1 MRKFYFKSIFLFFSP
16 LGFAQIPQ
24 FPTTQNPNPSNFQSY
39 SDQTFTSPNKNNTV
53 PTLPK
58 IYNNER
64 TPQAY
69 QNDIKRAQEDIK
81 RFEQEQIENER
92 SEFKKKVKL
101 LEYSGYNLPTLS
113 GKKGAKAYY
122 DAFDKL
128 STFDSENYSTTEA
141 NFIVENAFYDNKQS
155 FQQFKAGIQKTA
167 KQVLQKM
174 KAERQDTEDNTMK
187 NIALFKH
194 FSKSYKYDF
203 DDYFGTKD
211 WSKMFTSKLMKTGKG
226 QCHSMPL
233 LYLMIAEQMGAQASL
248 ATAPNHTYIKFL
260 DNENQWQNI
269 ELTNGIFTTN
279 SMILESGYIGS
290 EALQNNAYMS
300 SLNKKE
306 LMSQFYADLANGY
319 IHKYGM
325 DEFVGKTLDKS
336 LEYYPNNMYAN
347 LLKSMYQQARFK
359 YVTDNLGIRDSE
371 NPEELQ
377 NIRYFP
383 KAVELLQ
390 ETKAQFDKIDNLGF
404 KFMSSNAYSEWLGNM
419 GREANRQQSEEIAA
433 RIKQMNA
440 EKHRKKQD
448 ELKKEQEEQKRKE
461 EEQEIRKRQRNKKM
475 KASNRLLT

>member
-1 MRKFYFKSIFLFFSP
+1 MNTMKNFYFKYFFLCLSP
-16 LGFAQIPQ
+16 LGFAQIPK
-24 FPTTQNPNPSNFQSY
+24 FPTLENPNPSTFQNY
-39 SDQTFTSPNKNNTV
+39 SDHTFTNPNRNNKAPSV
-53 PTLPK
+53 PQN
-58 IYNNER
+58 YNSNTR

-69 QNDIKRAQEDIK
+69 QQDVKRAQEDIR
-81 RFEQEQIENER
+81 RFEQEQAEAER
-92 SEFKKKVKL
+92 TVFYSKVKA
-101 LEYSGYNLPTLS
+101 LEDSGYNLPSLS
-113 GKKGAKAYY
+113 GKAGTKAYY
-122 DAFDKL
+122 DAFAQL
-128 STFDSENYSTTEA
+128 SSLDAENYSTTEA
-141 NFIVENAFYDNKQS
+141 NFIVENAFYDNKQN
-155 FQQFKAGIQKTA
+155 FQQFKAGIQQTA

-174 KAERQDTEDNTMK
+174 RTDKLDTEDNTMK

-194 FSKSYKYDF
+194 FSKNYKYDF
-203 DDYFGTKD
+203 DDYFGAKD
-211 WSKMFTSKLMKTGKG
+211 WAKMFTTKLMKTGKG

-260 DNENQWQNI
+260 DNEDQWQNI

-290 EALQNNAYMS
+290 EALQNNLYMN
-300 SLNKKE
+300 SLSKKE

-359 YVTDNLGIRDSE
+359 HVTDNLGIRNAE

-390 ETKAQFDKIDNLGF
+390 QTKAQFDKIDNLGF
-404 KFMSSNAYSEWLGNM
+404 KFMSSSAYSEWLGNM
-419 GREANRQQSEEIAA
+419 GREANRQQSEEIAE

-440 EKHRKKQD
+440 EKQRKKQED
-448 ELKKEQEEQKRKE
+448 LKKAQEEKRRMEEKKKKE
-461 EEQEIRKRQRNKKM
+461 EEERR
-475 KASNRLLT
+475 RLFYLKT

>member
-1 MRKFYFKSIFLFFSP
+1 MRKFYYKSIFLFLSP
-16 LGFAQIPQ
+16 LGFSQIPQ
-24 FPTTQNPNPSNFQSY
+24 FPTPQNPNPSNFQTY
-39 SDQTFTSPNKNNTV
+39 SDQTFTSTHRNNTV
-53 PTLPK
+53 PAIPK
-58 IYNNER
+58 INNNER
-64 TPQAY
+64 TPEAY
-69 QNDIKRAQEDIK
+69 RNDIKMAQEDMR
-81 RFEQEQIENER
+81 RFEQEQVETKKAEFER
-92 SEFKKKVKL
+92 RVKS
-101 LEYSGYNLPTLS
+101 LEDSGYNLPSLS
-113 GKKGAKAYY
+113 GKAGTNAYY

-128 STFDSENYSTTEA
+128 TTLDAENYSTTEA
-141 NFIVENAFYDNKQS
+141 NFIVENAFYDGKQN
-155 FQQFKAGIQKTA
+155 FQQFKAGIQRTA

-174 KAERQDTEDNTMK
+174 KAEKQDTEDNTMK

-211 WSKMFTSKLMKTGKG
+211 WSKMFTSKLIKTGKG

-233 LYLMIAEQMGAQASL
+233 LYLMIAEEMGAQASL

-260 DNENQWQNI
+260 DSENQWQNI

-290 EALQNNAYMS
+290 EALQNNTYMNNLS
-300 SLNKKE
+300 KKE
-306 LMSQFYADLANGY
+306 LMSQLYADLANGY

-347 LLKSMYQQARFK
+347 LLKSTYQQARFK
-359 YVTDNLGIRDSE
+359 HVTDNLGIRNAE

-404 KFMSSNAYSEWLGNM
+404 KFMSSSAYSEWLGNM
-419 GREANRQQSEEIAA
+419 GREANRQQSEEIAE

-440 EKHRKKQD
+440 EKHRKKQED
-448 ELKKEQEEQKRKE
+448 LKKTQEEKRRIEEKKKKE
-461 EEQEIRKRQRNKKM
+461 EEERR
-475 KASNRLLT
+475 RLFYLKT

>member
-1 MRKFYFKSIFLFFSP
+1 MKNFYFKYFFLCLSP
-16 LGFAQIPQ
+16 LGLAQIPK
-24 FPTTQNPNPSNFQSY
+24 FPTMENPNPSSFQNY
-39 SDQTFTSPNKNNTV
+39 SDQTFTNPQKNNSTPSV
-53 PTLPK
+53 PQN
-58 IYNNER
+58 YNNVR

-69 QNDIKRAQEDIK
+69 QNDIKRAQEDMR
-81 RFEQEQIENER
+81 RFEQEQVENKR
-92 SEFKKKVKL
+92 SEFYSRVKL
-101 LEYSGYNLPTLS
+101 LENSGYNLPSLS
-113 GKKGAKAYY
+113 GKTGTKAYY

-128 STFDSENYSTTEA
+128 SSLDSENYSTTEA
-141 NFIVENAFYDNKQS
+141 NFIVENAFYNGKQN
-155 FQQFKAGIQKTA
+155 FQQFKAEIQKTA

-174 KAERQDTEDNTMK
+174 KNEKLDTEDNTMK

-203 DDYFGTKD
+203 DDYFGAKD
-211 WSKMFTSKLMKTGKG
+211 WSKMFTSKLTKTGKG

-233 LYLMIAEQMGAQASL
+233 LYLMIAEEMGAQASL

-290 EALQNNAYMS
+290 EALQNNIYMN
-300 SLNKKE
+300 SLSKKE

-325 DEFVGKTLDKS
+325 DEFVGKALDKS

-359 YVTDNLGIRDSE
+359 HVTDNLGIQNAE

-404 KFMSSNAYSEWLGNM
+404 KFMSSSAYSEWLGNM
-419 GREANRQQSEEIAA
+419 GREANRQQSEEIAE
-433 RIKQMNA
+433 RIKQVNA
-440 EKHRKKQD
+440 EKQRKKQE
-448 ELKKEQEEQKRKE
+448 ELKKAQELKKKQKEQEKPKY
-461 EEQEIRKRQRNKKM
+461 IPIDPNK
-475 KASNRLLT
+475 L